1 MRKTVDQCPV
11 DIVPA
16 PSGRLL
22 TDLEYGDDA
31 VIFAARNL
39 NMSTLYRSS
48 LQPMDYVYALINAD
62 KTSRP
67 PCTASSGKFVELK
80 LGEATW
86 PKTEDMDR
94 GGERGPVDARRG

>member
-62 KTSRP
+62 VGLFETSDGNKRLMDKR
-67 PCTASSGKFVELK
+67 TNSAMSSIGL
-80 LGEATW
+80 
-86 PKTEDMDR
+86 
-94 GGERGPVDARRG
+94 